1 MSIKRKALISLFIGA
16 FGIGLAPIFPKLAVE
31 SEQYLPGGG
40 IGIIATAFWRTALAS
55 PLFWWLH
62 LRSGSRNRTAIVTSK
77 KLLLL
82 PGIVFAAALAVWHKS
97 FEYTTLANATLLVN
111 LASIFVAVISYLWL
125 KERLG
130 WTFALGAIV
139 ALIGTG
145 VLLGVDFKLG
155 RDPLFGDALGLLT
168 ACFYTCYLLLL
179 KMLRKTMSV
188 SHIMAYAST
197 ISAIGLL
204 IIASVSGAQIVPS
217 TVEAWLSVMALAFIV
232 HAGGQGLIVYAMA
245 HLPASF
251 AGLGLLIQPL
261 VTAVVSWILFAQVL
275 SGSQISGGAL
285 ILTGILI
292 APRGAQ
298 HHSTEITRRW

>member
-1 MSIKRKALISLFIGA
+1 MSIKRKALIALFIGA

-62 LRSGSRNRTAIVTSK
+62 LRSKSRNSTVIVTSK

-82 PGIVFAAALAVWHKS
+82 PGIVFAADLAVWHKS

-145 VLLGVDFKLG
+145 VLLSVDFQLG
-155 RDPLFGDALGLLT
+155 RDPLIGDALGLLT

-179 KMLRKTMSV
+179 KMLRKTTSV
-188 SHIMAYAST
+188 PHIMAYTST

-204 IIASVSGAQIVPS
+204 IIASVNGEQIVPS
-217 TVEAWLSVMALAFIV
+217 TLEAWLSVLALALIV

-292 APRGAQ
+292 AHRGAQ